1 MGTLELEQLEITRS
15 SISNFN
21 SLVSCSTTRRTLTK
35 YLHRTTG
42 LPFGTCF
49 KYLLEYYGKT
59 DINES
64 IFNVEIKEVEV
75 ADAD

>member
-1 MGTLELEQLEITRS
+1 MKTLELELLESNRKP
-15 SISNFN
+15 ISNFN

-42 LPFGTCF
+42 IPFGTCF

-75 ADAD
+75 SDTD